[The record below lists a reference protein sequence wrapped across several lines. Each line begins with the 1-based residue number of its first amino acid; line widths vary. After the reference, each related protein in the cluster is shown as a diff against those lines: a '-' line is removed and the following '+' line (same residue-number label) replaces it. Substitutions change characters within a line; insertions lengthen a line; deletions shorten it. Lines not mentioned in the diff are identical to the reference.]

1 MSMARYDT
9 IKRIAETNNPQIKI
23 VGCGGAGCNSINR
36 LKNIGV
42 YGAET
47 IAVNTDKN
55 HLQGIDADRKL
66 LIGRSVTRGMGA
78 GGIPEVGERCAELS
92 EDVLTEVVDGA
103 DMTFVIAGMGGGTG
117 TGVAPFVSKLA
128 KRTNSVVVGMTT
140 TPFKAERGRRQAY
153 ARHGLE
159 KFRKNADS
167 VIVLEND
174 RLLNIVPN
182 MPFERALSIMDQ
194 LISEVIKGI
203 TEAITIPSMINL
215 DIADLKTVIKT
226 GGASTIMYGE
236 NSTENPGAVVE
247 DALNSP
253 FMDIDYSHAKSAL
266 VHLTSGPS
274 LPIKTV
280 HEVVDG
286 LTSQFDDNSHIIL
299 GVRND
304 DRDYDGVVKVMTIV
318 TGARSAGLLG
328 PDDGLLNENIEAID
342 ESIGF
347 ID

>member
-1 MSMARYDT
+1 
-9 IKRIAETNNPQIKI
+9 
-23 VGCGGAGCNSINR
+23 
-36 LKNIGV
+36 
-42 YGAET
+42 
-47 IAVNTDKN
+47 
-55 HLQGIDADRKL
+55 
-66 LIGRSVTRGMGA
+66 
-78 GGIPEVGERCAELS
+78 
-92 EDVLTEVVDGA
+92 
-103 DMTFVIAGMGGGTG
+103 
-117 TGVAPFVSKLA
+117 
-128 KRTNSVVVGMTT
+128 
-140 TPFKAERGRRQAY
+140 
-153 ARHGLE
+153 
-159 KFRKNADS
+159 
-167 VIVLEND
+167 
-174 RLLNIVPN
+174 
-182 MPFERALSIMDQ
+182 
-194 LISEVIKGI
+194 
-203 TEAITIPSMINL
+203 
-215 DIADLKTVIKT
+215 IKT